1 MSASAV
7 DAGSSYPGSRSGG
20 DSRRT
25 MVLMG
30 VMMGGA
36 GTVDALTASMIPIT
50 ARHFTDDA
58 SLIALLVAL
67 NRICGF
73 AVQPYIAWK
82 SDRHVSSRG
91 RRRPFLLVA
100 WPLTLLSV
108 GVLGVLPMIV
118 PETVQHTV
126 LILGVLFLVN
136 LGLQAVLDVC
146 YGAAD
151 PLYGDT
157 FATRELGRAQGTRV
171 IASNAIVF
179 SMTAFFVPLADI
191 HEFYPYLGSMFF
203 LGISTVITLFFLRE
217 KVPSALPKAERYHPL
232 KPLRELANPHTR
244 HVALVASAV
253 LVTLGVTEMLHA
265 LFVTVTL
272 GFSKTVLG
280 LSTAAS
286 LVIGVIFSY
295 PLGVL
300 VDRWG
305 GRRVLVVG
313 FIAMMLVE
321 LGFVFWVDDLVSLY
335 ITLILFKIAWLVV
348 HIPIVPLMF
357 QGTPEEHRGSV
368 FAAVQM
374 TRAGATS
381 VAVIAAGFLVD
392 YVGSYRMCYLV
403 GAAVCLVGLYGAFR
417 LQPEAAGKG
426 SGL

>member
-7 DAGSSYPGSRSGG
+7 DAGSSCPGTRTGD

-25 MVLMG
+25 MALMG

-36 GTVDALTASMIPIT
+36 GTVDALTATMIPIT

-58 SLIALLVAL
+58 GLIAVLVAL
-67 NRICGF
+67 NRVCGF
-73 AVQPYIAWK
+73 VVQPYVAWK
-82 SDRHVSSRG
+82 SDRYVSHRG

-100 WPLTLLSV
+100 WPVTLFAV
-108 GVLGVLPMIV
+108 GALGVLPMIV
-118 PETVQHTV
+118 PEEIQHTV
-126 LILGVLFLVN
+126 FLLGLLFLVN
-136 LGLQAVLDVC
+136 LALQATLDAC

-157 FATRELGRAQGTRV
+157 FAARELGRAQGARV

-203 LGISTVITLFFLRE
+203 LGVSTLIAMFFLSER
-217 KVPSALPKAERYHPL
+217 VPSVLPKPERYHPL

-265 LFVTVTL
+265 LFVTETL

-313 FIAMMLVE
+313 FAAMMLVE
-321 LGFVFWVDDLVSLY
+321 LGFVFWVDDLVSLS

-348 HIPIVPLMF
+348 HIPVVPLMF

-381 VAVIAAGFLVD
+381 AAVIAAGFLVD

-403 GAAVCLVGLYGAFR
+403 GAAVCLIGLYGALR
-417 LQPEAAGKG
+417 LRPDKVGKG
-426 SGL
+426 IVV